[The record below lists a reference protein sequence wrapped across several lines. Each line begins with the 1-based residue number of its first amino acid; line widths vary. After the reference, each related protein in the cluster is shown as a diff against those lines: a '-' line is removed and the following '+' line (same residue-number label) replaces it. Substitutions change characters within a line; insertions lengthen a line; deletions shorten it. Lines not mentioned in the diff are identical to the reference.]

1 MLIFATNL
9 LKYTS
14 KYQYINDEAILLLTF
29 YMSAYFVRNSLDD
42 ICAGSTR
49 WLGIYKNLVLP
60 PLDLL
65 FENAKKGPIY
75 EAAYV
80 KEQIERKILAKEKR
94 AFLSFF
100 SLRGSY
106 QYGMF
111 GNESTFTD
119 IAIAPYLTYTT
130 QAQKGYTI
138 GGGVNIPLD
147 GLFDLGSRIKRQKL
161 TLRNAELE
169 KEIKFDEVKREIIE
183 YYATANSQLS
193 VLKLR
198 AETLELATLQ
208 YEIAEK
214 DFINGTIDS
223 GALSVEKQRQSV
235 ALEAYEKSKFEV
247 TKSLL
252 ILEVITRT
260 PILRK

>member
-1 MLIFATNL
+1 M
-9 LKYTS
+9 
-14 KYQYINDEAILLLTF
+14 
-29 YMSAYFVRNSLDD
+29 
-42 ICAGSTR
+42 
-49 WLGIYKNLVLP
+49 
-60 PLDLL
+60 
-65 FENAKKGPIY
+65 
-75 EAAYV
+75 
-80 KEQIERKILAKEKR
+80 
-94 AFLSFF
+94 
-100 SLRGSY
+100 
-106 QYGMF
+106 
-111 GNESTFTD
+111 
-119 IAIAPYLTYTT
+119 
-130 QAQKGYTI
+130 
-138 GGGVNIPLD
+138 D

>member
-1 MLIFATNL
+1 MKRSCSLPFICLLIL
-9 LKYTS
+9 C
-14 KYQYINDEAILLLTF
+14 AISLTTH
-29 YMSAYFVRNSLDD
+29 AQEVHD
-42 ICAGSTR
+42 GSEFTTTD
-49 WLGIYKNLVLP
+49 YKNLVLP

-65 FENAKKGPIY
+65 FENAKTGPIY
-75 EAAYV
+75 EAAHV
-80 KEQIERKILAKEKR
+80 KEQIERKMLAKEKR

-119 IAIAPYLTYTT
+119 VAIAPYLTYST
-130 QAQKGYTI
+130 QAQRGYTI

-147 GLFDLGSRIKRQKL
+147 ALLDLGPRIKRQKL
-161 TLRNAELE
+161 NLRNAELE
-169 KEIKFDEVKREIIE
+169 KETKFDEVKREIIE
-183 YYATANSQLS
+183 YYATANSQLN

-214 DFINGTIDS
+214 DFVNGNIDS

-235 ALEAYEKSKFEV
+235 ALEAYEKCKFEV